1 MFGLFKKKVERNA
14 LIFIFLKIVG
24 LELSEHKGL
33 SQQSIESRLE
43 EFLKKSNSQLSTE
56 QQQVIASAIH
66 IVLSGSSIQSR
77 ILELHEADVQNT
89 EKLFIEILDDFQSY
103 GIFC

>member
-24 LELSEHKGL
+24 LELSENKDI
-33 SQQSIESRLE
+33 SRQSIESRVDE
-43 EFLKKSNSQLSTE
+43 YLKVSNSQLSTE
-56 QQQVIASAIH
+56 QQQVIEGAIF
-66 IVLSGSSIQSR
+66 IVLAGGSMQSR
-77 ILELHEADVQNT
+77 ILELHQADLQST
-89 EKLFIEILDDFQSY
+89 EKLFIEILDEFQSF

>member
-24 LELSEHKGL
+24 LELSEHRDI
-33 SQQSIESRLE
+33 SRQSIESRLD
-43 EFLKKSNSQLSTE
+43 EFLNKSNSQLSTE
-56 QQQVIASAIH
+56 QQQVIELAIH
-66 IVLSGSSIQSR
+66 IVLSGGSIQSR

-89 EKLFIEILDDFQSY
+89 EKLFIEILDEFQSY
-103 GIFC
+103 GIFS